1 MDELERIEANYGCL
15 QEYYRCREEE
25 DYDSENNEEVDDL
38 DDYDIF
44 IESFYSERYGY

>member
-1 MDELERIEANYGCL
+1 MDELEKIEANYGCL

-25 DYDSENNEEVDDL
+25 EDYDKSENNL

-44 IESFYSERYGY
+44 IESFYSEYYVY